1 MGSIYVLLT
10 TKWTHTG
17 VISSRRQ
24 LHSRY
29 LNVHQT
35 GPICRYVYIHSS
47 KLYMKRMGKKNIP
60 TIPTS
65 WPYTIVFGS
74 CQNAENK
81 KNTQSSDTWICPNKS
96 DGKIINIQ
104 RLTTAVF
111 HFPVKTTIL
120 EFLPIQTTIYHL
132 GYFLSPSKPP
142 VWGKSIL
149 VGSTLPTPPV

>member
-47 KLYMKRMGKKNIP
+47 KLYMKRMGKKKHPNHPNIMTLHDSFWFLP
-60 TIPTS
+60 ER
-65 WPYTIVFGS
+65 WK
-74 CQNAENK
+74 Q

-149 VGSTLPTPPV
+149 VRSTLPTPPV